1 MYANLKK
8 RFGQNFLVDNNI
20 LLKISN
26 LIKSENISILE
37 IGPGNGLLTDKVIL
51 KKPSKL
57 TLVEIDKDLINYLK
71 EKYLGE
77 EYIEIIN
84 ANILDMRLDNKYEL
98 IISNLPYNISSQVL
112 VKLALLKNSANQLV
126 LMFQKEFAQRLLEKN
141 INSINSLI
149 RCFYNI
155 KLEFHVSKNCFRPI
169 PKVNSSILTFSKK
182 DKKLLKNDEI
192 NDFIIFKRN
201 LFSHKRKS
209 LKNLLKKYNIENDFN
224 LNLRVEN
231 LELKTLI
238 AIFRKINS

>member
-26 LIKSENISILE
+26 LIKSENLNILE

-51 KKPSKL
+51 KKPSQL

-201 LFSHKRKS
+201 LFSFKRKS
-209 LKNLLKKYNIENDFN
+209 LKNLLKKYNLENDFN

-231 LELKTLI
+231 LELETLI

>member
-8 RFGQNFLVDNNI
+8 KFGQNFLVDNNI

-26 LIKSENISILE
+26 LIESENLNILE
-37 IGPGNGLLTDKVIL
+37 IGTGNGLLTDKVIL
-51 KKPSKL
+51 KKPSQL

-84 ANILDMRLDNKYEL
+84 ANILDMRLDSKYEL

-201 LFSHKRKS
+201 LFTHKRKS

>member
-8 RFGQNFLVDNNI
+8 KFGQNFLVDNNI

-26 LIKSENISILE
+26 LIESENLNILE

-51 KKPSKL
+51 KKPSQL

-84 ANILDMRLDNKYEL
+84 ANILDMRLDSKYEL

>member
-8 RFGQNFLVDNNI
+8 KFGQNFLVDNNI

>member
-1 MYANLKK
+1 MYENLKK
-8 RFGQNFLVDNNI
+8 KYGQNFLIDNNI

-26 LIKSENISILE
+26 LIRSKNINILE
-37 IGPGNGLLTDKVIL
+37 IGPGNGLLTEKIIL
-51 KKPSKL
+51 KKPSQL

-71 EKYLGE
+71 EKYLGI

-84 ANILDMRLDNKYEL
+84 ANILDLRLNNKYEL

-112 VKLALLKNSANQLV
+112 VKLALLKNSADQLI

-169 PKVNSSILTFSKK
+169 PKVDSSILTFSKK

-209 LKNLLKKYNIENDFN
+209 LKNLLKKYNLEKDFN

-231 LELKTLI
+231 LELETLI
-238 AIFRKINS
+238 SIFRTIYS

>member
-1 MYANLKK
+1 MYENLKK
-8 RFGQNFLVDNNI
+8 KYGQNFLIDNNI

-26 LIKSENISILE
+26 LIRSKNINILE
-37 IGPGNGLLTDKVIL
+37 IGPGNGLLTEKIIL
-51 KKPSKL
+51 KKPSQL

-71 EKYLGE
+71 EKYLGI

-84 ANILDMRLDNKYEL
+84 ANILDLRLNNKYEL

-112 VKLALLKNSANQLV
+112 VKLALLKNSADQLI

-169 PKVNSSILTFSKK
+169 PKVDSSILTFSKK

-209 LKNLLKKYNIENDFN
+209 LKNLLKKYNLEKDFN

-231 LELKTLI
+231 LELETLI
-238 AIFRKINS
+238 SIFRTVYS

>member
-8 RFGQNFLVDNNI
+8 KFGQNFLVDNNI

-26 LIKSENISILE
+26 LIESENLNILE

-51 KKPSKL
+51 KKPSQL

-238 AIFRKINS
+238 SIFRKINS

>member
-8 RFGQNFLVDNNI
+8 KFGQNFLVDNNI

-26 LIKSENISILE
+26 LIESENLNILE

-51 KKPSKL
+51 KKPSQL

-112 VKLALLKNSANQLV
+112 VKLALLKNSANQLI